1 MRYLFGSSLILL
13 AVALAVG
20 SSARAQ
26 TDFRSKMRERLQQKR
41 DFPSLK
47 VERAD
52 IAGLEVAIWR
62 PEHNSSP
69 APLVVFSH
77 GFHGINT
84 QSAYLMKAMA
94 DAGYFV
100 VAPNHA
106 DASKSGLLGSGLSQP
121 ELSFAK
127 PRDWSDSTYKQRGED
142 ICKLIDALQKD
153 PKWSAQI
160 DFSKM
165 ALAGHSLGGYTILG
179 LAGARPSWSHPDIKA
194 VLALSPYCE
203 PYVFQDTIKNI
214 RVPVMYQGGTLDFGI
229 TPSVKRSGGA
239 YDKTSAP
246 AYFVEFDKFGHL
258 GWTGFE
264 RDSNKRSLVD
274 FYSIA
279 FLDKYVKGSSSAD
292 CTQKRSGIVQLE
304 SK

>member
-1 MRYLFGSSLILL
+1 MRYLFS
-13 AVALAVG
+13 
-20 SSARAQ
+20 SSAVLVAITFIVSLPALAQ
-26 TDFRSKMRERLQQKR
+26 TDFRSRMRDRLQQRK
-41 DFPSLK
+41 DFPTLN

-52 IAGLEVAIWR
+52 IAGLDVAIWR
-62 PEHNSSP
+62 PEHDNSP

-106 DASKSGLLGSGLSQP
+106 DASKTGLLGSGLSQP

-127 PRDWSDSTYKQRGED
+127 PREWSDTTYKKRGED
-142 ICKLIDALQKD
+142 ICNLIDALQKD
-153 PKWSAQI
+153 PKWSKQI
-160 DFSKM
+160 DFTKM

-179 LAGARPSWSHPDIKA
+179 IAGARPSWQHPDIKA

-203 PYVFQDTIKNI
+203 PYIFQDTLKHIK
-214 RVPVMYQGGTLDFGI
+214 VPVMYQGGTLDFGI
-229 TPSVKRSGGA
+229 TPSVRRGGGA

-279 FLDKYVKGSSSAD
+279 FLDKYVKGRDSAD
-292 CTQKRSGIVQLE
+292 CTEKRSGIVELE